1 MQHASE
7 EMKARASQTQRII
20 DWKLEKE
27 MKRIV
32 ILGAGESGAGAAV
45 LAKKEGFDVFVS
57 DMSAIKDKYK
67 AMLDS
72 RGIAWEELHHSEERI
87 LSADEIIKSPGIPDN
102 APIVSKA
109 IAKGIH
115 IISEIEFAGRYTDSK
130 MICITGSNGKTTT
143 TSLIYHIFKSAGY
156 DAGLAGNIGR
166 SLALQ
171 VAEDPHAYYII
182 ELSSFQLD
190 NMYDFRANIAI
201 LLNIT
206 PDHLDRYDNCMQNY
220 VDSKMRII
228 RNQTPEDSFIYWNED
243 PIIKREL
250 KKYDIKAIQYPFS
263 ELKEKGSIGY
273 IEEGMYHLEK
283 PTPFNMEQEA
293 LSLTGR
299 HNIYNSLAAGLA
311 SNIAG
316 VSKEYIRQC
325 LSDFPGVEHRLE
337 RVATVGGVRY
347 VNDSKATNVD
357 ACWYALE
364 SMTSP
369 TVLIIG
375 GKDKG
380 NDYNA
385 IKDLVKQKCRA
396 LVYLGADN
404 TKLHNFF
411 DGLGIPVRDTHS
423 MPDCV
428 AACYELA
435 QPGDT
440 VLLSPCCA
448 SFDLFRN
455 MEDRGEQFKTLVRNL

>member
-1 MQHASE
+1 
-7 EMKARASQTQRII
+7 
-20 DWKLEKE
+20 

-57 DMSAIKDKYK
+57 DMAAIKDKYK
-67 AMLDS
+67 QMLDA
-72 RGIAWEELHHSEERI
+72 RGIAWEERQHTEEKI
-87 LSADEIIKSPGIPDN
+87 LSADEVIKSPGIPKE
-102 APIVSKA
+102 APMMRK
-109 IAKGIH
+109 IAEKGIPV
-115 IISEIEFAGRYTDSK
+115 ISEIEFAGRYTHSK

-143 TSLIYHIFKSAGY
+143 TSLIYHIFKTAGY

-171 VAEDPHAYYII
+171 VAEDPHEYYII

-190 NMYDFRANIAI
+190 NMYRFHANIAI

-220 VDSKMRII
+220 VDAKMRII
-228 RNQTPEDSFIYWNED
+228 QNQTGDDSFIYWNDD
-243 PIIKREL
+243 PIIRREL
-250 KKYDIKAIQYPFS
+250 EKYDIKAIQCPFS
-263 ELKEKGSIGY
+263 AIKEQGSIGY
-273 IEEGMYHLEK
+273 IEQGEYKIEK
-283 PTPFNMEQEA
+283 PTPFNMEQEELA
-293 LSLTGR
+293 LTGR
-299 HNIYNSLAAGLA
+299 HNLYDSLAAGIA
-311 SNIAG
+311 GNIAG
-316 VSKEYIRQC
+316 IKKEYIRKS

-337 RVATVGGVRY
+337 KVCKVGGVTY
-347 VNDSKATNVD
+347 IDDSKATNVD

-369 TVLIIG
+369 TVLILG

-380 NDYNA
+380 NDYNE
-385 IKDLVKQKCRA
+385 IKDIVAKRCRA

-404 TKLHNFF
+404 TKLHDFF
-411 DGLGIPVRDTHS
+411 DPLGLPVRDTHS
-423 MPDCV
+423 MADCV
-428 AACYELA
+428 KACAELA

-448 SFDLFRN
+448 SFDLFKN
-455 MEDRGEQFKTLVRNL
+455 MEDRGDQFKARAREL

>member
-1 MQHASE
+1 
-7 EMKARASQTQRII
+7 
-20 DWKLEKE
+20 

-32 ILGAGESGAGAAV
+32 VLGAGESGAGAAV

-57 DMSAIKDKYK
+57 DMSQIAPRYK
-67 AMLDS
+67 QLLDAHQ
-72 RGIAWEELHHSEERI
+72 IVWEEGHHTEELI
-87 LSADEIIKSPGIPDN
+87 LNADEIIKSPGIPDK
-102 APIVSKA
+102 APMVKKA
-109 IAKGIH
+109 IEAGIP
-115 IISEIEFAGRYTDSK
+115 IISEIEFAGRYTHSK

-143 TSLIYHIFKSAGY
+143 TSLIYHIFREAGY
-156 DAGLAGNIGR
+156 DVGLAGNIGN

-171 VAEDPHAYYII
+171 VAEQPHEYYVI

-206 PDHLDRYDNCMQNY
+206 PDHLDRYDFKMQNY
-220 VDSKMRII
+220 VDAKMRILQ
-228 RNQTPEDSFIYWNED
+228 NQTQDDAFIYWNDD

-250 KKYDIKAIQYPFS
+250 AKYDIKAVQYPFS

-273 IEEGMYHLEK
+273 IEEGCYVLEE
-283 PTPFNMEQEA
+283 PEPFNMEQEQ

-311 SNIAG
+311 GNIAG
-316 VSKEYIRQC
+316 IRKEVIRKS

-337 RVATVGGVRY
+337 KAGVVRGVQY

-357 ACWYALE
+357 ACWYALD
-364 SMTSP
+364 SMKTKV
-369 TVLIIG
+369 VLILG

-380 NDYNA
+380 NDYDP
-385 IKDLVKQKCRA
+385 IKPLVKEKCSA

-404 TKLHNFF
+404 QKLHDNF
-411 DGLGIPVRDTHS
+411 DLLGIPVRDTHS
-423 MPDCV
+423 MKECI

-435 QPGDT
+435 QPGET

-448 SFDLFRN
+448 SFDLFKN
-455 MEDRGEQFKTLVRNL
+455 MEDRGEQFKELVRSL

>member
-1 MQHASE
+1 
-7 EMKARASQTQRII
+7 
-20 DWKLEKE
+20 

-32 ILGAGESGAGAAV
+32 VLGAGESGAGAAV
-45 LAKKEGFDVFVS
+45 LANKEGFDVFVS
-57 DMSAIKDKYK
+57 DMSAIHDKYK
-67 AMLDS
+67 KMLDDHH
-72 RGIAWEELHHSEERI
+72 IEWEEGHHTEEKI
-87 LSADEIIKSPGIPDN
+87 LNADEIIKSPGIPDN
-102 APIVSKA
+102 APMIKK
-109 IAKGIH
+109 IKDKGIH
-115 IISEIEFAGRYTDSK
+115 IISEIEFAGRYTNSK

-143 TSLIYHIFKSAGY
+143 TSLIYHIFKEAGY
-156 DAGLAGNIGR
+156 DAGLAGNIGI

-171 VAEDPHAYYII
+171 VAEDPHDYYII

-220 VDSKMRII
+220 VNAKMRII
-228 RNQTPEDSFIYWNED
+228 QNQTADDAFIYWNDD
-243 PIIKREL
+243 PIIKKEL
-250 KKYDIKAIQYPFS
+250 DKYDIKAFRCPFS

-273 IEEGMYHLEK
+273 IESGQYTIEK
-283 PTPFNMEQEA
+283 PTPFNMEQES
-293 LSLTGR
+293 LSLTGK
-299 HNIYNSLAAGLA
+299 HNIYNSLAAGIA
-311 SNIAG
+311 TDIAG
-316 VSKEYIRQC
+316 IKKDIIRKS
-325 LSDFPGVEHRLE
+325 LNDFPGVEHRLE
-337 RVATVGGVRY
+337 KVCDVRGVHY

-364 SMTSP
+364 SMKTKV
-369 TVLIIG
+369 VLILG

-385 IKDLVKQKCRA
+385 IKDLVKEKCSA

-404 TKLHNFF
+404 KKLHDNF
-411 DGLGIPVRDTHS
+411 DGMGITVRDTHS
-423 MPDCV
+423 MKDCV

-435 QPGDT
+435 KPGET

-448 SFDLFRN
+448 SFDLFKN

>member
-1 MQHASE
+1 
-7 EMKARASQTQRII
+7 
-20 DWKLEKE
+20 

-67 AMLDS
+67 KLLDDHT
-72 RGIAWEELHHSEERI
+72 IDWEEKQHTEEKI
-87 LSADEIIKSPGIPDN
+87 LSADEIIKSPGIPN
-102 APIVSKA
+102 EAPMVKKA
-109 IAKGIH
+109 IDKGIH
-115 IISEIEFAGRYTDSK
+115 IISEIEFAGRYTNSK

-143 TSLIYHIFKSAGY
+143 TSLIYHIFKMAGY

-171 VAEDPHAYYII
+171 VAEEPHEYYII

-190 NMYDFRANIAI
+190 NMYDFHANIAI

-206 PDHLDRYDNCMQNY
+206 PDHLDRYDFKFENY
-220 VDSKMRII
+220 AAAKMRITQ
-228 RNQTPEDSFIYWNED
+228 NQTAEDSFIYWNDD
-243 PIIKREL
+243 PVIKEEL
-250 KKYDIKAIQYPFS
+250 KKYDIKAVACPFS
-263 ELKEKGSIGY
+263 ELKEEGSIAY
-273 IEEGMYHLEK
+273 IEEGQYKLEF
-283 PTPFNMEQEA
+283 PTPFNMEQEE
-293 LSLTGR
+293 LSLTGK

-311 SNIAG
+311 SNITG
-316 VSKEYIRQC
+316 IKKEIIRKS

-337 RVATVGGVRY
+337 KVCDVRGVHY

-364 SMTSP
+364 SMKTP
-369 TVLIIG
+369 VVLILG

-380 NDYNA
+380 NDYNE
-385 IKDLVKQKCRA
+385 IKELVKQKCSG

-404 TKLHNFF
+404 AKLHANF
-411 DGLGIPVRDTHS
+411 DELGIPVRDTHS
-423 MPDCV
+423 MKECV
-428 AACYELA
+428 EACYEMA
-435 QPGDT
+435 RPGDT

-448 SFDLFRN
+448 SFDLFKN
-455 MEDRGEQFKTLVRNL
+455 MEDRGEQFKTLVRSL